1 MWAELFL
8 SNRENVLFELET
20 YINSLQA
27 YKDAIAHNDETTL
40 IALLDDGRK
49 RKEEVDG

>member
-1 MWAELFL
+1 MIFR
-8 SNRENVLFELET
+8 SVLFELET
-20 YINSLQA
+20 YIQSLTE
-27 YKDAIAHNDETTL
+27 YKEAILNNDEEKL